1 MNDDDD
7 TIGVDDDDNDNDASS
22 KNYEWQFLVKDAID
36 DIDMKKQ
43 KCLQGKTFNH

>member
-1 MNDDDD
+1 MMMMILSVLMMM
-7 TIGVDDDDNDNDASS
+7 TTDNDASS